1 MTSAPSTATAS
12 PTTRTAWTAPPV
24 APTAPVR
31 LRPLAPGDARIT
43 GGFWSVRQQRNR
55 SVALREGHAKL
66 EEFGTLDN
74 FRIAAGTREGEARGP
89 IFQDSDA
96 YKWLE
101 AVAFEIGR
109 EDDPELRE
117 MQESVTAVIASAQAE
132 DGYLNSVHQLRH
144 GLEERYTNL
153 AWNHELYCYGHLFQ
167 AAVAQSRCTGDDAL
181 LEVSL
186 RALDHLGS
194 VFGPGRHEGV
204 AGHPEIEM
212 ALVELYRHTGR
223 RDALDLARFLL
234 ERRGHGAILA
244 EGIRDATYFSDRVPV
259 REART
264 VEGHAVRALYLASGV
279 ADLAIEDGD
288 EELLRRQEE
297 LFATMLATKT
307 YVTGGMGSRW
317 EGEAYGDPYEL
328 GPDRAYAETCAGIA
342 AVQWAWRL
350 LLATGRE
357 QYADFIERALYNAVL
372 PGVSLSGTEY
382 FYVNALQ
389 LRSQAHATTAT
400 QAVNGRGAW
409 FDCACCPP
417 NVMRT
422 LASLDQYAATA
433 DAEGLQLHQYA
444 EGVWTARLGEEA
456 LSVEVATGYPHAGQ
470 VRLRI
475 LEAPA
480 GEAALSL
487 RVPAWSASA
496 ELEDREGTQQL
507 GPGLHTIRR
516 VLVAGEELTL
526 RLDLGARFVGA
537 PHRLDASRGAVALE
551 RGPLV
556 YALEQVDQT
565 GPALV
570 DDALVDP
577 AAPVAEHPL
586 EDLDGV
592 VALDVAG
599 WASPAPQVDVDAPW
613 PYRPVSATAAVP
625 GAPCTWRAIP
635 YYAWANREVGPMR
648 VWLPA
653 AGA

>member
-1 MTSAPSTATAS
+1 MTSAPSTTTTTA
-12 PTTRTAWTAPPV
+12 RTAHLAPPV
-24 APTAPVR
+24 APIAPVR
-31 LRPLAPGDARIT
+31 LRPLAAGDARIT

-74 FRIAAGTREGEARGP
+74 FRIAAGEKQGEARGP

-109 EDDPELRE
+109 EDDPELRA
-117 MQESVTAVIASAQAE
+117 MQESVTAIVASAQAE

-144 GLEERYTNL
+144 GAEERYTNL

-186 RALDHLGS
+186 QVLDHLGS
-194 VFGPGRHEGV
+194 VFGPGKHEGV
-204 AGHPEIEM
+204 AGHPEVEM

-223 RDALDLARFLL
+223 EEALELARFLL
-234 ERRGHGAILA
+234 ERRGHGYILS

-259 REART
+259 REAT
-264 VEGHAVRALYLASGV
+264 NVEGHSVRALYLASGV
-279 ADLAIEDGD
+279 ADLAIEDQD
-288 EELLRRQEE
+288 EDLLRRQQE

-350 LLATGRE
+350 LLATGDAL
-357 QYADFIERALYNAVL
+357 YADVIERVLYNAVL
-372 PGVSLSGTEY
+372 PGVSLAGTEY

-389 LRSQAHATTAT
+389 LRSQAHATNAT

-444 EGVWTARLGEEA
+444 DGVWTARLGEES
-456 LSVEVATGYPHAGQ
+456 LGVEVATGYPHAGEI
-470 VRLRI
+470 RLRI

-487 RVPAWSASA
+487 RIPAWSASA
-496 ELEDREGTQQL
+496 ELVDASGTQQL
-507 GPGLHTIRR
+507 GPGTHMVRR
-516 VLVAGEELTL
+516 AFAAGEELTL

-537 PHRLDASRGAVALE
+537 PHRVDASRGAVALE

-556 YALEQVDQT
+556 YALEQVDQS

-577 AAPVAEHPL
+577 AAPVAEQPL
-586 EDLDGV
+586 EELDGV

-599 WASPAPQVDVDAPW
+599 WASPAPQVDAASPW
-613 PYRPVSATAAVP
+613 PYAPVPATSAAP
-625 GAPCTWRAIP
+625 GEACTWRAIP

-648 VWLPA
+648 VWLPI